1 MTIYKACAKIDTKGI
16 EEYFVKLEDAIERV
30 NNFLKEEYKRWG
42 VDYDFEYTKEV
53 DNDIYFI
60 HKVHTYATRSDYK
73 SVLGIQKV
81 TLNE

>member
-1 MTIYKACAKIDTKGI
+1 MTIYKVCPKIDYKGI
-16 EEYFVKLEDAIERV
+16 EVYYTKLKDAVEAV
-30 NNFLKEEYKRWG
+30 NEFLREEYHKWG

-53 DNDIYFI
+53 DDDIYFI

-73 SVLGIQKV
+73 SILGIKKV